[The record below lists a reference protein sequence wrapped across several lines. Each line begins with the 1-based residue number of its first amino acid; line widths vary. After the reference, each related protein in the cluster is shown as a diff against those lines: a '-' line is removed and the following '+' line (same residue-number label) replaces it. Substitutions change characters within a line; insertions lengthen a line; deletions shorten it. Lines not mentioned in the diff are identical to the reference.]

1 MQHEVGGMDYSPDLD
16 LFARTELFQGTPPDA
31 LRFLQASAGRRR
43 LAAGDILFQQGDR
56 TTSLFVVI
64 AGRLRASQ
72 MAQDGQQIIIRYLGP
87 GEVAG
92 YAALVGSD
100 THPGTVTAVDDSHLI
115 GWTSAIVRQIMERYP
130 VVAINALTLLGQRYH
145 EMQIR
150 VRELSTERVERRI
163 GHTLLRLAHQSGRR
177 TARGIEIAFPLSRRD
192 LAEMVGTTLHTVSRT
207 LSAWEERGIVSCGR
221 CRVVLCKPHAL
232 VAIADEE
239 E

>member
-16 LFARTELFQGTPPDA
+16 LFARTELFQGTPPEA

>member
-1 MQHEVGGMDYSPDLD
+1 VQHEVGGMDYYPDLD
-16 LFARTELFQGTPPDA
+16 LFARTELFQGIPADA
-31 LRFLQASAGRRR
+31 LRVFQASAGRKR

-56 TTSLFVVI
+56 TASLFVVI

-72 MAQDGQQIIIRYLGP
+72 MAQDGQQIIIRYIGP

-92 YAALVGSD
+92 YATLVGND

-115 GWTSAIVRQIMERYP
+115 GWPSATIRQIMERYP
-130 VVAINALTLLGQRYH
+130 IVAINAVALLGRRYH

-150 VRELSTERVERRI
+150 LRELSTERVERRI

-207 LSAWEERGIVSCGR
+207 LSAWEERGIVTSGR

>member
-1 MQHEVGGMDYSPDLD
+1 MDYYPDLD
-16 LFARTELFQGTPPDA
+16 LFARTELFQGTPADA
-31 LRFLQASAGRRR
+31 LRDLQASAARKR
-43 LAAGDILFQQGDR
+43 LAAGDILFQQGDG
-56 TTSLFVVI
+56 TTSVFVVI

-72 MAQDGQQIIIRYLGP
+72 MAQDGQQIIIRYIGP

-92 YAALVGSD
+92 YAALMGGD

-130 VVAINALTLLGQRYH
+130 IVAINAAALLGRRYH

-150 VRELSTERVERRI
+150 LRELSTERVERRI
-163 GHTLLRLAHQSGRR
+163 GHMLLRLAHQSGRR

-207 LSAWEERGIVSCGR
+207 LSAWEERGIVTCGR

-239 E
+239 D

>member
-1 MQHEVGGMDYSPDLD
+1 VQHEVGGMDYYPDLD
-16 LFARTELFQGTPPDA
+16 LFTRTELFQGIPADA
-31 LRFLQASAGRRR
+31 LRALQGSAGRKR
-43 LAAGDILFQQGDR
+43 LASGDILFQQGDR

-72 MAQDGQQIIIRYLGP
+72 MAQDGQQIIIRYVGP
-87 GEVAG
+87 GEIAG
-92 YAALVGSD
+92 YATLVGSD

-115 GWTSAIVRQIMERYP
+115 GWPSAVIRQIMERYP
-130 VVAINALTLLGQRYH
+130 VVAINAVALLGRRYH
-145 EMQIR
+145 EMQVR
-150 VRELSTERVERRI
+150 LRELSTERVERRI

-207 LSAWEERGIVSCGR
+207 LSAWEERGIVTSGR
-221 CRVVLCKPHAL
+221 CRVILCKPHAL

>member
-1 MQHEVGGMDYSPDLD
+1 MDYSPDLD
-16 LFARTELFQGTPPDA
+16 LFARTELFQGTPPEA